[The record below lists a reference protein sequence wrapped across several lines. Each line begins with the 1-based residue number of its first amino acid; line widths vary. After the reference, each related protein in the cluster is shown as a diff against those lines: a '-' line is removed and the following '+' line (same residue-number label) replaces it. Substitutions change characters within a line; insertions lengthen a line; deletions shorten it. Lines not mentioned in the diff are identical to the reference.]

1 MINGYATNYCIK
13 YNDETVGFIL
23 GKETNLLS
31 EYLAEWN
38 KDLNL
43 HTNSKTAWGS

>member
-1 MINGYATNYCIK
+1 MATPQITALNITMK

-31 EYLAEWN
+31 EYKE
-38 KDLNL
+38 LNS
-43 HTNSKTAWGS
+43 HTNSKTACGS